1 MKLLDI
7 AEVAARSGVKP
18 SGLRYYE
25 EKGLIH
31 AATRHGLRRQYGP
44 EVLQQLSIIALAKM
58 AGFSLEEI
66 ARMFT
71 TSGRA
76 ELPRAELQARSAAM
90 LAQARQL
97 EALADMVRHIAECP
111 APNHLDCPKFQDLLR
126 MATRAQQE
134 ATAPSAPPKRQS

>member
-25 EKGLIH
+25 EKGLIR
-31 AATRHGLRRQYGP
+31 AAARNGLRRQYGP

-71 TSGRA
+71 PSGRA
-76 ELPRAELQARSAAM
+76 ELPRAELQARSVAM

-97 EALADMVRHIAECP
+97 ETLADMVRHIAECP
-111 APNHLDCPKFQDLLR
+111 APNHLDCPNFQELLR
-126 MATRAQQE
+126 MATRVQQQSM
-134 ATAPSAPPKRQS
+134 ATPAPPKRQS

>member
-25 EKGLIH
+25 EKGLIQ

-58 AGFSLEEI
+58 AGFSLGEI

-71 TSGRA
+71 PSGRA

-126 MATRAQQE
+126 MATRAQQQN
-134 ATAPSAPPKRQS
+134 TAPSAPPKRQS